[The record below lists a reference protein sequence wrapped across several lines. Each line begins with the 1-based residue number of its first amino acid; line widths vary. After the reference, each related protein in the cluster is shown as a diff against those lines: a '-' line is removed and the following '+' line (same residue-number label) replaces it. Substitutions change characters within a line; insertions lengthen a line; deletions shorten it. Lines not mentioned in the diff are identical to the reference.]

1 MERNVIVMV
10 IGGGF
15 WAGCIQSTEPT
26 PNVEATDRPTE
37 FVSVEAT
44 IVAQISALEATND
57 TTITAPTPS
66 LTVTLAPIYLPSA
79 ETRRGAPKL
88 DSREGRHGQVRKRSK
103 NPWTR

>member
-1 MERNVIVMV
+1 MERNVIVRV

-15 WAGCIQSTEPT
+15 LAGCIQSTEPT

-66 LTVTLAPIYLPSA
+66 LTVLSLRYICPA
-79 ETRRGAPKL
+79 RRPDAAHQ
-88 DSREGRHGQVRKRSK
+88 S
-103 NPWTR
+103 